1 MKNWITSTSDQFVSS
16 FWRVFCWLW
25 ETVELILLIVLD
37 CLARLIELIL
47 VIIYLTF
54 QVTDFA
60 YVWNDMIIF

>member
-1 MKNWITSTSDQFVSS
+1 MKNWITSASDQFVSS

-25 ETVELILLIVLD
+25 ETVEQILIIVLD

-47 VIIYLTF
+47 VIINITF

-60 YVWNDMIIF
+60 YV